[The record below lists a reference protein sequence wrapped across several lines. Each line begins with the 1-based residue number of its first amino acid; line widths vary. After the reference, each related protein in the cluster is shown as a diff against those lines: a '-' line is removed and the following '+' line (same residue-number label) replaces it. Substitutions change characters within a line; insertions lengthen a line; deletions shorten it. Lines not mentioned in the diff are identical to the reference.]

1 MSRQDACVELISAS
15 LLEGVKKSFLLPIFR
30 KEVMPVRLYNAMQQA
45 LLLMEISFSE
55 LIQLAMFI
63 IALVALVKNCN
74 RK

>member
-1 MSRQDACVELISAS
+1 MALFTAMPTAS
-15 LLEGVKKSFLLPIFR
+15 
-30 KEVMPVRLYNAMQQA
+30 
-45 LLLMEISFSE
+45 LLMEISFSE

>member
-1 MSRQDACVELISAS
+1 
-15 LLEGVKKSFLLPIFR
+15 
-30 KEVMPVRLYNAMQQA
+30 MQQA